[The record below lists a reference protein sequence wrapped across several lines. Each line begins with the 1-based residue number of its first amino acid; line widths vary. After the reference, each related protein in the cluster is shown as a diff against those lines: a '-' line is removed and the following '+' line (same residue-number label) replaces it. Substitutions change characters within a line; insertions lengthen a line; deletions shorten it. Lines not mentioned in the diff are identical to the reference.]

1 MLICWFLI
9 KSKQSI
15 NDWQHSDIENNII
28 QLETNEIP
36 FQKNGKTGPRYTT
49 NRSSLSDFYQVKKT
63 GLQISSHFQELEDS
77 SPTFLNHLNSYNS

>member
-1 MLICWFLI
+1 M
-9 KSKQSI
+9 S
-15 NDWQHSDIENNII
+15 
-28 QLETNEIP
+28 
-36 FQKNGKTGPRYTT
+36 KNGKTGPRYTT